1 MECETVLNLQNIFRI
16 THLSA
21 NRQQHET
28 QQTPFAHFRLPR
40 TAAKWVRL
48 ASIAASSL
56 VLFACVQPNTNAGD
70 NQQTPPPA
78 KVATYYQWTQL
89 NGRGQLSAR
98 VITSAEQC
106 PKLRIDQQ
114 QLSMQAR
121 TSHAGRPPGFE
132 AVMVCQ
138 ATIPP
143 GVAYASINGLQLPL
157 PPNSQDST
165 QNIEPNDDHWRKIA
179 VLGDTGCRVA
189 GRNIQNCTGASG
201 YGPAWNFAGVADAV
215 ERQQSDLIIH
225 VGDYH
230 YREHG
235 KCDARCLQENVGYT
249 WESWQVD
256 FFEPA
261 KSLLGQAPWVFIR
274 GNHEDCHRSWKG
286 WFYFFDEQ
294 DLPASPNWSDS
305 ACQNYTPIQIIPLGQ
320 RQLALLDSSS
330 IPSVY
335 DTPDPKQVAQ
345 FQRQFDQLFA
355 DSRGRPTWFI
365 AHHPVWGVSSFN
377 TNNPDISAL
386 EITLQQAL
394 KQSRY
399 GHFPDHIE
407 MLLAGHVHLFEA
419 LSFTD
424 QRPTQFVFGGGG
436 TKLSPSISQQLINE
450 HPSVLT
456 ALNIQSDEL
465 STFHQFDYGIIDIM
479 PGEQLRVS
487 VHSLDAESETPGPF
501 IVRHKGALR

>member
-1 MECETVLNLQNIFRI
+1 MKERETMHALQNPR
-16 THLSA
+16 SA
-21 NRQQHET
+21 EHFLTTPKHISSELR
-28 QQTPFAHFRLPR
+28 QQTPMFSAL
-40 TAAKWVRL
+40 L
-48 ASIAASSL
+48 CLSL
-56 VLFACVQPNTNAGD
+56 LLSACSTPQNST
-70 NQQTPPPA
+70 QTPA
-78 KVATYYQWTQL
+78 QQSSARAQSIHYQWVQI
-89 NGRGQLSAR
+89 NGRGQQSAR
-98 VITSAEQC
+98 VITNARKC
-106 PKLRIDQQ
+106 PNIRIDQREVA
-114 QLSMQAR
+114 MQAR
-121 TSHAGRPPGFE
+121 TDEQGRPPDFE

-138 ATIPP
+138 ATMPP
-143 GVAYASINGLQLPL
+143 GTSYASINGYQLPVSRAPSNTSSNL
-157 PPNSQDST
+157 HADGSQ
-165 QNIEPNDDHWRKIA
+165 QKIA

-189 GRNIQNCTGASG
+189 GSKIQNCTGAPG
-201 YGPAWNFAGVADAV
+201 YGPAWNFAGIADAV
-215 ERQQSDLIIH
+215 SRQQSDMIIH

-235 KCDARCLQENVGYT
+235 DCDARCRQQNIGYT
-249 WESWQVD
+249 WDSWQVD

-261 KSLLGQAPWVFIR
+261 TSLLGQAPWVFLR

-294 DLPASPNWSDS
+294 DLPASPDWSDS
-305 ACQNYTPIQIIPLGQ
+305 ACQNYTPTQVIPLGQ

-335 DTPDPKQVAQ
+335 NTPDPKQVAQ
-345 FQRQFDQLFA
+345 FQSQFDQLFE

-386 EITLQQAL
+386 EPTLQQAL

-419 LSFTD
+419 LQFTD
-424 QRPTQFVFGGGG
+424 RRPTQFVFGGGG

-450 HPSVLT
+450 HPSVLQE
-456 ALNIQSDEL
+456 LNINSNEL
-465 STFHQFDYGIIDIM
+465 STFHQFDYGIIDIL

-487 VHSLDAESETPGPF
+487 VHSLDQDSETPGPF